1 MHTLTVWGIDIS
13 ANNFILNRVIKTMP
27 LNKYTQR
34 GFRLARC
41 SFEKRIGKV
50 SKYSTLKS
58 KVF

>member
-1 MHTLTVWGIDIS
+1 MHTITVWGVNFEI
-13 ANNFILNRVIKTMP
+13 NNFILNKIIKTMP

-41 SFEKRIGKV
+41 SFERRIGKV